1 MSRKKKNTE
10 KIIPLQFAQSNPDD
24 LLMDEFLKEDLMR
37 EADELEAQ
45 LENDPKL
52 KNIRAADDLFQKIQ
66 AELKEKGV
74 WEEEEPAPDL
84 EELYAMLPEEDRQAL
99 ELGRRLAREQEQQQA
114 QKQKRRRTRSR
125 IVKRMAGAAAMVVVV
140 FGISM
145 SSDANRRLV
154 SETWNT
160 IVANFGIRMATNYV
174 DEEKV
179 IRPRDK
185 QEIEDFHTASME
197 LDIPEVDLGYL
208 PEGMK
213 YLNCQIDTAA
223 GRGIFFYTYQEKL
236 FQFTMIKKDLE
247 GVYYYSLDNEAVINH
262 IYTVNQEIEVKLGK
276 NIDSGDSG
284 LTVYTAQ
291 VEYQEGNY
299 ILNGVISLEEME
311 EIVKN
316 IYFF

>member
-10 KIIPLQFAQSNPDD
+10 KIIPLQFDQSNPDD

-45 LENDPKL
+45 LENDPKW

-84 EELYAMLPEEDRQAL
+84 EELYAMLPEADRQAL

-125 IVKRMAGAAAMVVVV
+125 IVKRMAGVAAMVAVV

-154 SETWNT
+154 SQTWDT
-160 IVANFGIRMATNYV
+160 IVANFGIRMAADYV
-174 DEEKV
+174 DDEK
-179 IRPRDK
+179 ILRDRDK
-185 QEIEDFHTASME
+185 HEIEDFHTASME
-197 LDIPEVDLGYL
+197 LDIPEVDFGYL

-213 YLNCQIDTAA
+213 YLNCQLDEIA
-223 GRGIFFYTYQEKL
+223 GKATFFYSYQENI
-236 FQFTMIKKDLE
+236 FQVIMMKKSLE
-247 GVYYYSLDNEAVINH
+247 GVYYYTLDENSELISV
-262 IYTVNQEIEVKLGK
+262 YTENQEIETKIGK
-276 NIDSGDSG
+276 ANVENE
-284 LTVYTAQ
+284 TYVAQ
-291 VEYQEGNY
+291 LQYGGGNY
-299 ILNGVISLEEME
+299 ILNGMISMNEIE
-311 EIVKN
+311 EIVKY
-316 IYFF
+316 IYFL